1 MKTYMTYCLEH
12 CYEYDTETRTLSSH
26 RVCTFAQGAQAESLT
41 ILIQKSVQFTVKISL

>member
-1 MKTYMTYCLEH
+1 MKTYMTNCLEH
-12 CYEYDTETRTLSSH
+12 CYEYDTETGTLSSH